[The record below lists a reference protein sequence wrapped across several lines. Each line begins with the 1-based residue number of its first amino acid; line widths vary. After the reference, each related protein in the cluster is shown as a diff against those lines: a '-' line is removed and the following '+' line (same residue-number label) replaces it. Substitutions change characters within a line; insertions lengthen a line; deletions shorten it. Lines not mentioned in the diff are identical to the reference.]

1 MTHAAAD
8 RGANTVC
15 KSGSASNAGVTR
27 RRRARGQASA
37 LRAAPRRPRAS
48 TIRRPTS
55 ATPCPDRMIRQGRG
69 LARLVLSTAH
79 VPSGGSHRAPG
90 YAGRTSST
98 EEGAVL
104 WTLPLCELWK
114 ERGNL
119 LIPVPSLGRDAQT
132 ARTPY
137 SNERIARGT
146 TRAPRGVRYRRE
158 SHSGYGQNPRDL
170 MGYTQPRI

>member
-1 MTHAAAD
+1 MAQ
-8 RGANTVC
+8 GA
-15 KSGSASNAGVTR
+15 GAGV
-27 RRRARGQASA
+27 SSSS
-37 LRAAPRRPRAS
+37 RAS
-48 TIRRPTS
+48 PPACLYDPPTERP
-55 ATPCPDRMIRQGRG
+55 ARHPCPDRMIRLGRG
-69 LARLVLSTAH
+69 QARLVLSTAH

-137 SNERIARGT
+137 SNERMARGT